1 MPALSQGAALQATLL
16 KHRALLEDVLR
27 DTDMERYQNGFRT
40 PEKEKMEELFSKKE
54 DCTPACSFQSTQV
67 QEIPTCSKVLA
78 EKFEFDVLPQHC
90 EAAAETC
97 TSDVQ
102 HTAHEIPTSRQ
113 KDEPNTA
120 ISSTCLPLCL
130 SLSVSPAERETE
142 RPSEETQER
151 QMQTQTPSQS
161 AIFSPT
167 MQSGAAIIKTQKLGQ
182 PTQTQISTREMP
194 TQGQQTQPQIQSQTQ
209 SQTQSQIQVLTLHNH
224 STAPAEH
231 TREQKR
237 IIYTDTSSCPQTE
250 TEIETHTSAASSH
263 HNQFVPTGSLT
274 SLSSQGKETQTPGST
289 FTNADAATP
298 AREEQGGGGER
309 GREGG
314 GGETEENVPTA
325 LSVNPSPCTPVV
337 KKRNGRS
344 ISIQPVFLA
353 ASVSTSAET
362 GNSASAGCGT
372 RGRGDETGWQGESEG
387 RGTSLQVL
395 TSDALSICELEERET
410 GEGEMVNTQSRE
422 GGQRE
427 GGGEGDGKSLD
438 LQKAWL
444 GAERQSVHRVG
455 RTVEGE
461 RRAVCAITHDGTS
474 SLSDFFVHLPPL
486 ISRLCIRARFHRCS
500 PFCLGSFVSLS
511 RVNSLSP
518 PPSPAPPLP
527 APLYLPLPSLLS
539 LPILLPI
546 S

>member
-27 DTDMERYQNGFRT
+27 DTDMERHQNGFRT
-40 PEKEKMEELFSKKE
+40 PEQENIAATSSPQVDF
-54 DCTPACSFQSTQV
+54 TPACSFQSAQV

-102 HTAHEIPTSRQ
+102 HTVNEIPTSRQ
-113 KDEPNTA
+113 RDKSNTA
-120 ISSTCLPLCL
+120 ISPTCLPLFL

-151 QMQTQTPSQS
+151 QTQTQTPSQS

-167 MQSGAAIIKTQKLGQ
+167 MQSGAAMIKTQKLGQ
-182 PTQTQISTREMP
+182 PTQTQTSTTEML

-209 SQTQSQIQVLTLHNH
+209 SQTQPQIQVLILHDH

-314 GGETEENVPTA
+314 GGERKEKDTPVVPTTRTLNHDA
-325 LSVNPSPCTPVV
+325 PSPATPVV

-344 ISIQPVFLA
+344 VSIQPVFLA

-362 GNSASAGCGT
+362 GNSASAGCG
-372 RGRGDETGWQGESEG
+372 RRGDETGWQGESEG
-387 RGTSLQVL
+387 PGTSLQVF
-395 TSDALSICELEERET
+395 TSVALSIHELEERET
-410 GEGEMVNTQSRE
+410 GEEETVNTGSRE
-422 GGQRE
+422 GGEGE
-427 GGGEGDGKSLD
+427 GGGKGMGNL
-438 LQKAWL
+438 
-444 GAERQSVHRVG
+444 
-455 RTVEGE
+455 
-461 RRAVCAITHDGTS
+461 
-474 SLSDFFVHLPPL
+474 
-486 ISRLCIRARFHRCS
+486 
-500 PFCLGSFVSLS
+500 
-511 RVNSLSP
+511 
-518 PPSPAPPLP
+518 
-527 APLYLPLPSLLS
+527 
-539 LPILLPI
+539 
-546 S
+546 